1 MLENLIFDRTAED
14 VAAGTDKGFYRHTD
28 LNRVQ
33 AAVLYVRARYLDMG
47 YNAVPMPSF
56 RTWAEN
62 DIPRYPQ
69 MDAYIRAVRSLDG
82 LIPVPDAP
90 FLPQSPDR
98 LDYIGANA
106 IEKFL
111 ERMDDSADRIAGAW
125 FYSDEVFSGEV
136 DV

>member
-1 MLENLIFDRTAED
+1 MLDLIYDRTQED
-14 VAAGTDKGFYRHTD
+14 VRGRTAKGFYRYTD

-33 AAVLYVRARYLDMG
+33 AAVLAVRARYLDMG
-47 YNAVPMPSF
+47 YNAVPLPDF

-62 DIPRYPQ
+62 DIPRWPQ

-90 FLPQSPDR
+90 TLPQSPDR
-98 LDYIGANA
+98 LDWIGANA

-125 FYSDEVFSGEV
+125 FYSDEVFTGEV